1 MSQPQGGKCLW
12 NVPVPSLCPWPGQRQ
27 QQLLHLLIKMQQG
40 AGAEVAP
47 WNRSSKG
54 RFRDS
59 LIFKRKIE
67 VHKHQRRKI
76 KQDKREFSILSPA
89 QPCSARSEASR
100 GCLGSNSGQG
110 DQRRKYP
117 ANPQLQGAPFP
128 CSHPAPAPEAGKI
141 LISELLCPA
150 EVQRSWHTHQI
161 HEWRRLGKILIF
173 NIFPAAPSPLA
184 PTKSQDMPC

>member
-89 QPCSARSEASR
+89 QPRSARSEASR
-100 GCLGSNSGQG
+100 GCLGSNSGEREIREGNIQ
-110 DQRRKYP
+110 QTPSSREP
-117 ANPQLQGAPFP
+117 LFHAPIQQL
-128 CSHPAPAPEAGKI
+128 
-141 LISELLCPA
+141 LLRQ
-150 EVQRSWHTHQI
+150 E
-161 HEWRRLGKILIF
+161 
-173 NIFPAAPSPLA
+173 
-184 PTKSQDMPC
+184 KS